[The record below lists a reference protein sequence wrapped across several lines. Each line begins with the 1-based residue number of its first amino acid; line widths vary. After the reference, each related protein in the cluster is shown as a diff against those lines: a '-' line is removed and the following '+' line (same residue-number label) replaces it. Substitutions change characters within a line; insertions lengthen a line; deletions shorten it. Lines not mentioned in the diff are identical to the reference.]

1 MIRRHEMVAVVRAGA
16 GDLVRWENTRF
27 ESHSLRCIYRFF
39 LLFFFCISQRVR
51 IMVFDIIPRILYYF
65 IYAVMKVLGNIV

>member
-27 ESHSLRCIYRFF
+27 ESHSLRCIYC
-39 LLFFFCISQRVR
+39 FFFCFFFLHQPACKNNGVR
-51 IMVFDIIPRILYYF
+51 YNTKDTLLLY
-65 IYAVMKVLGNIV
+65 LRSNEGTR